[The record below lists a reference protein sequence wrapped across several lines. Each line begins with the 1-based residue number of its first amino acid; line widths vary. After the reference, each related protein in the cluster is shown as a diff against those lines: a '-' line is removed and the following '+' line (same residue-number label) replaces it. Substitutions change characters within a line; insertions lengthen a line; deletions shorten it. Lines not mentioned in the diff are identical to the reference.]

1 MKACIHNS
9 FHSWRRCNL
18 VNLKG
23 IRFCPLFPVSGF
35 PPCVSPVSTY
45 PPPTSCVFKAA
56 SSSLLCLTV
65 HWYLLICS
73 SSCLMKVP
81 GLLTWLVRLLDR
93 IYLPN
98 WSVYWSNP
106 HWFRRHKRRLAGCA
120 KWSSFLALTD
130 EPPGRGRWVLLT
142 GFLMDETPVDLMAAL
157 IAQLILSGNKMVVVF
172 RQHGG

>member
-9 FHSWRRCNL
+9 FHSWRGCNP
-18 VNLKG
+18 VKLKG
-23 IRFCPLFPVSGF
+23 IRFCPLT
-35 PPCVSPVSTY
+35 CVY
-45 PPPTSCVFKAA
+45 LPPPTSCVFKAA

-65 HWYLLICS
+65 HCYLLICS

-106 HWFRRHKRRLAGCA
+106 HWFRQHKRRLAGCA